1 MTLET
6 IDKTEIFD
14 SLKKILERY
23 EKYFDERYANT
34 DKPQFHLWSKN
45 KVLISTKPKTKP
57 KKIYFAGIIIQKN
70 FVGFYYM
77 PIYSQTN
84 LKKYFE
90 PELLSLLKG
99 KSCFHIKKLNPK
111 LKTQIND
118 ALKLGFEKYKKRNW
132 V

>member
-1 MTLET
+1 MSET
-6 IDKTEIFD
+6 VDKNEIFE
-14 SLKKILERY
+14 SLKKILLSY
-23 EKYFDERYANT
+23 SKYFDEGQVKT
-34 DKPQFHLWSKN
+34 DKLQFHLWSKN
-45 KVLISTKPKTKP
+45 KVLISTKIKTKP

-77 PIYSQTN
+77 PVYSQTN

-90 PELLSLLKG
+90 SELLSLLKG

-111 LKTQIND
+111 LKTQIKN
-118 ALKLGFEKYKKRNW
+118 ALELGFNQYKKRRW